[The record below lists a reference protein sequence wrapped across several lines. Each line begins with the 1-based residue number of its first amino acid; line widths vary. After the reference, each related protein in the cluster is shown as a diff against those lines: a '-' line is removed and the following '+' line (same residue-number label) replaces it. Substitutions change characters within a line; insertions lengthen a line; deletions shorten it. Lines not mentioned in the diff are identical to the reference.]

1 MAHFKTAYL
10 QREVVMDVKVSAE
23 LHVGDMVTYTAS
35 TNTIAK
41 TTNKDSATHIV
52 AQSDMTMNR
61 RDYSK
66 FETQYTDTV
75 AASTSDVKKVAL
87 FVIMDKNDVIA

>member
-10 QREVVMDVKVSAE
+10 QREVVMDVKVAAE

-41 TTNKDSATHIV
+41 TTSKDSATHIV

-66 FETQYTDTV
+66 SETEYVDTV
-75 AASTSDVKKVAL
+75 AASTSVAKKVAL